1 MAETPWIHDEATR
14 HVINDEYLYN
24 VARRCKRLHG
34 IKKGAVAFHAAVG
47 ERLSV
52 LIGLTVSKTACIT
65 VMRNV

>member
-1 MAETPWIHDEATR
+1 MSETPWIHEEATR

-34 IKKGAVAFHAAVG
+34 IKKGAVAFHNLHAELLAD
-47 ERLSV
+47 R
-52 LIGLTVSKTACIT
+52 IGLTVSKTACIT